1 MDDTYDEKTKH
12 EFVFFFAK
20 NLSFN
25 YNFPWSF
32 WRTLMYMTEYYS
44 ALTKKEMH
52 SLAMTL
58 MNLEDIR
65 LSDISQA
72 QKRILVSVTPGI

>member
-1 MDDTYDEKTKH
+1 
-12 EFVFFFAK
+12 
-20 NLSFN
+20 
-25 YNFPWSF
+25 
-32 WRTLMYMTEYYS
+32 MYMTEYYS